1 MTVIFL
7 HIVSYSVWGDI
18 VEKLRIYLRWSACLI
33 FVFLFGSLI
42 YGAFAAPAPQVS
54 LASAEAAPLVIID
67 AGHGGE
73 DGGASDNGLLEKD
86 VNLSVALKL
95 RDMLT
100 AAGYRVKMTRDEDIS
115 LGQGDTVRARKID
128 DTKKRVEI
136 ADSGSCLISIHQNK
150 FTDSRYSGAQIFYSP
165 NAPESEKLAQCMR
178 RSITGLLQPENKREL
193 KKADGG
199 IYLLN
204 NVQKSAVIV
213 ECGFLSNKEE
223 AQKLS
228 DEEYRR
234 QLAFA
239 VMCGFLEYKGSE
251 GNNAS

>member
-1 MTVIFL
+1 M

-165 NAPESEKLAQCMR
+165 NEPSAKVLAESIQGEFNSR
-178 RSITGLLQPENKREL
+178 IQPEKPRQVVKTGKNL
-193 KKADGG
+193 
-199 IYLLN
+199 YLFYHAQN
-204 NVQKSAVIV
+204 TAVLC
-213 ECGFLSNKEE
+213 ECGFLSNPDEE
-223 AQKLS
+223 ALLAT
-228 DEEYRR
+228 EEY
-234 QLAFA
+234 Q
-239 VMCGFLEYKGSE
+239 YKVAYCIYSGLLKWYDGDVE
-251 GNNAS
+251 TTDKN